1 MRKIAEFIVKRHWLF
16 LIIFAAVIV
25 YCVFGIPKVKVEYD
39 ISNYLPSDTDTAQ
52 ALKIMDAE
60 FAEYGTAT
68 VLVKNI
74 DRDRATAIAAQI
86 QNVNGVI
93 NFAFDANSPA
103 NYKDGNALFGMYF
116 SGGSDDASSVV
127 AYNEVVRILNDS
139 GCEYA
144 ARQ

>member
-1 MRKIAEFIVKRHWLF
+1 M
-16 LIIFAAVIV
+16 

-116 SGGSDDASSVV
+116 FGR
-127 AYNEVVRILNDS
+127 ERRRVVRS
-139 GCEYA
+139 GVQRSRANLKRQRLRIRRAYA

>member
-68 VLVKNI
+68 VLVRSTRTAPQI
-74 DRDRATAIAAQI
+74 TRTATRCSACTFRAGATTRRP
-86 QNVNGVI
+86 
-93 NFAFDANSPA
+93 SWRTT
-103 NYKDGNALFGMYF
+103 K
-116 SGGSDDASSVV
+116 S
-127 AYNEVVRILNDS
+127 
-139 GCEYA
+139 
-144 ARQ
+144 

>member
-86 QNVNGVI
+86 
-93 NFAFDANSPA
+93 
-103 NYKDGNALFGMYF
+103 
-116 SGGSDDASSVV
+116 
-127 AYNEVVRILNDS
+127 
-139 GCEYA
+139 
-144 ARQ
+144 